1 MNLNIIEKN
10 RNINLLTITINM
22 IVNRKLLRVIQAQ
35 STSDGAGVKLNRAFS
50 YYVEPLID
58 PFLMMDN
65 FNSVDPEG
73 YMAGF
78 PWHPHRGIETVTY
91 ILNGEIQ
98 HEDSTGNTGK
108 ISSGDTQWMSAGSGI
123 IHQEMPQLNRDGING
138 FQIWVNLP
146 ADRKMSMPRYKDLKG
161 HNIPESYIEDATFKI
176 ITGSLNEESNPAF
189 SIRAETAIFDVNVP
203 PERELSIPIKSGYTS
218 IIYIYEGSIYIG
230 SEHQRIMKNSTAVLD
245 RIGEN
250 IFLSTGDS
258 QAKFVLLTGKP
269 LNEPVAWRG
278 PIVMNSW
285 NQIESAYRELN
296 QGTFLKH
303 REVEQI

>member
-1 MNLNIIEKN
+1 MNRDLEDKGNAF
-10 RNINLLTITINM
+10 TPSM
-22 IVNRKLLRVIQAQ
+22 ILKGREVR
-35 STSDGAGVKLNRAFS
+35 DGAGVKLSRLFGS
-50 YYVEPLID
+50 PRTYEVTD
-58 PFLMMDN
+58 PFLLLDY
-65 FNSVDPEG
+65 FGSDRPED
-73 YMAGF
+73 YEMGF

-98 HEDSTGNTGK
+98 HEDSTGNKGR

-146 ADRKMSMPRYKDLKG
+146 AARKMTMPRYKDLKRD
-161 HNIPESYIEDATFKI
+161 NIPESHIEDARFKI
-176 ITGSLNEESNPAF
+176 ITGTLNDESNHAF

-203 PERELSIPIKSGYTS
+203 AEHELSIPIKPGYTS
-218 IIYIYEGSIYIG
+218 LIYVYEGSIFIG
-230 SEHQRIMKNSTAVLD
+230 SERQELMKNSTGVLD

-250 IFLSTGDS
+250 IFLSTGEV
-258 QAKFVLLTGKP
+258 AGKFILLTGKP

-285 NQIESAYRELN
+285 NEIESAYGELN

-303 REVEQI
+303 REVEQL

>member
-1 MNLNIIEKN
+1 
-10 RNINLLTITINM
+10 M
-22 IVNRKLLRVIQAQ
+22 IVNRKLLKVIQAQ
-35 STSDGAGVKLNRAFS
+35 NTSDGAGVKLNRAFS

-65 FNSVDPEG
+65 FNSVDPES

-91 ILNGEIQ
+91 ILKGEIQ

-123 IHQEMPQLNRDGING
+123 IHQEMPQLNRDGISG

-146 ADRKMSMPRYKDLKG
+146 AAKKMSTPRYKDLKRDS
-161 HNIPESYIEDATFKI
+161 IPESYMEDVTFKI
-176 ITGSLNEESNPAF
+176 ITGSLNNESNLAF
-189 SIRAETAIFDVNVP
+189 AIRADTAIFDVNVP
-203 PERELSIPIKSGYTS
+203 PEREISIPIKSGYTAL
-218 IIYIYEGSIYIG
+218 IYVYEGAINIG
-230 SEHQRIMKNSTAVLD
+230 DEHRRIIKNSTGVLD

-250 IFLSTGDS
+250 ILLSTGEEGG
-258 QAKFVLLTGKP
+258 KFVLLTGKP

-296 QGTFLKH
+296 NGTFLKH
-303 REVEQI
+303 KDVENE